1 MQPAMGLTARAA
13 VLTALMVLVALG
25 AIVLALSTFSRY
37 RDAVAFLADRQ
48 AQVLVTTSRLLQQ
61 SEGMVASTAMLM
73 LAEDHLSRRQAMF
86 EIADRKEWIGR
97 LVEDLAELRDADEH
111 FAPIYHAR
119 DRLVERLEV
128 LDELVSQRIN
138 LRVSLRE
145 ANAEGAIP
153 DVLPLARLAQVE
165 AEIAEE
171 IRTTR
176 TLSMD
181 LSVAVGY
188 HLAAARQ
195 ESQRRVD
202 VLAEEA
208 RHSEA
213 LLKASGLAV
222 LLVVMATVAF
232 IHHSVV
238 GRVTRLEQALR
249 RERPLPEEINTG
261 GHDEIARMANTIHRY
276 VDRINHNEQRILTM
290 NRELDFL
297 ASHDGLTRLHNRRH
311 FDQTVT
317 QHAEMLQA
325 QGYCAAMVDIDHF
338 KQVNDRYGH
347 AVGDRVI
354 THVAGLLRDGLT
366 EDALLA
372 RYGGEEFAVVL
383 PGMTPAAALE
393 CLERIRRRIAASPL
407 RVENQQIPVTVSIG
421 LSPQLPSGEVE
432 HCLRSADESLY
443 RAKRSGRNRLVLRA
457 QRAGDAMGERA

>member
-1 MQPAMGLTARAA
+1 MQPAMGLTTRAA
-13 VLTALMVLVALG
+13 VLTALMVLVAFG
-25 AIVLALSTFSRY
+25 AIALALSTFSKY
-37 RDAVAFLADRQ
+37 RDAVGFLADRQ

-111 FAPIYHAR
+111 FAPIYLAR

-138 LRVSLRE
+138 LRE
-145 ANAEGAIP
+145 ANAQQALP
-153 DVLPLARLAQVE
+153 DVLTLARLAQVE
-165 AEIAEE
+165 AQIAEV

-202 VLAEEA
+202 ALAEET

-213 LLKASGLAV
+213 LLKASGLGV
-222 LLVVMATVAF
+222 LLVVLATVAF

-249 RERPLPEEINTG
+249 RERPLPEEISTG
-261 GHDEIARMANTIHRY
+261 GHDEIARMARTIHRY

-317 QHAEMLQA
+317 QHAETLQA

-338 KQVNDRYGH
+338 KQVNDRHGH
-347 AVGDRVI
+347 AAGDRVI
-354 THVAGLLRDGLT
+354 AHVAGLLRGGLP
-366 EDALLA
+366 DNALLA

-383 PGMTPAAALE
+383 PGMAPAAALE
-393 CLERIRRRIAASPL
+393 CLERIRRRVAQTPL
-407 RVENQQIPVTVSIG
+407 LVEDAQIPVTVSIG
-421 LSPQLPSGEVE
+421 LAPQLPSGEVE
-432 HCLRSADESLY
+432 HCLRAADESLY